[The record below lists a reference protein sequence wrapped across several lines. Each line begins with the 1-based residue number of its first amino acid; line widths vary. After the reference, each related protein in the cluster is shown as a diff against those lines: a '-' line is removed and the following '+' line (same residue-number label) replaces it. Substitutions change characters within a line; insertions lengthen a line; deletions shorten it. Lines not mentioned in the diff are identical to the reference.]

1 MLGGQNGF
9 GHTHNPCTELPT
21 FMLYSIL
28 RYDWN
33 IGVQNGNVCAQICIS
48 RHVTRSRFT
57 KHILVKYLPLP
68 LFEVCEVLSRFCSTV
83 AAFNLTI
90 FVNSDFLIT
99 AWYLKTA
106 MCVLL

>member
-33 IGVQNGNVCAQICIS
+33 IGVHNRNVCA
-48 RHVTRSRFT
+48 
-57 KHILVKYLPLP
+57 
-68 LFEVCEVLSRFCSTV
+68 
-83 AAFNLTI
+83 
-90 FVNSDFLIT
+90 
-99 AWYLKTA
+99 
-106 MCVLL
+106 